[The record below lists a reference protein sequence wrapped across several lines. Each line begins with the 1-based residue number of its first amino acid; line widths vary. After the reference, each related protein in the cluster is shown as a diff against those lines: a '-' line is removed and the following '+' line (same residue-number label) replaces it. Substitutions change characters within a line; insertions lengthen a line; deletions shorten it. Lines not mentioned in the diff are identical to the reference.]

1 MMEWLRMPQGA
12 SNSGPVFTRVM
23 RGAFEHIPRER
34 GSTFVDDLSVHGIN
48 FLEHM
53 GTMQLVFDTLR
64 EINVKIKPSK
74 THCNYTEVRKL
85 GHLVSAV
92 GRRIDPERVRAILEM
107 AQPQTIEQL
116 ESFLGMF
123 PYNQEYLK
131 GIYVTLRPLYD
142 LKSKRSTGQW
152 SEEHTEAFRQAKL
165 ILSNIPIL
173 LNPDT
178 TKKFYIEVD
187 ACTRGGRGMGAVLKQ
202 KDDSGALRP
211 VAYWSHALTDRE
223 RESYSASM
231 AEARALHDSILF
243 WGVYLRHGP
252 AFEVAC
258 DHKALIYMLTTSVRT
273 ANRVVMRYILDL
285 QEYNF
290 SLHYCKGSLNIEADA
305 VSRLLRYD
313 DESIFFPKTADE
325 LRDDHGPVIT
335 KSEHYMA
342 KQMLSDWLW
351 LYPEVC
357 WRDSFGQPLDPKTT
371 VENLG
376 ITDDDL
382 LPPIPRKQRGRPKRV
397 QPTIDNIG
405 PNILEQQLIKD
416 TVSDIVTEMMTTVA
430 QRERPVVLPN
440 DELPFSIVPNEEFES
455 TLKTFHVNMARRS
468 ERIQEQL
475 DEDTGTFLKHPESH
489 SSMTRAKAERTRSML
504 LGNRES
510 HPEIE
515 KWKWMLGRV
524 YEDFDNHRLYEVIYI
539 YYDNREQ
546 RVCGYSRSMDDAPA
560 DPQDVFPIFCE
571 GPECLEEMVRA
582 FESIHGPTG
591 ERIEWPATQEEFI
604 QFQLRDPV
612 LAKIV
617 CDLEAQ
623 EDNDRASLMQGKLT
637 YSFGPTENTL
647 IDGPRLLVATP
658 DRTNNT
664 APANGS
670 DTPSPLP
677 VVPDILQPLALR
689 LYHDG
694 LAHPG
699 LHRSCQTIRINYIW
713 EGMFEGMKKHI
724 HECRYC
730 GRRKVHTNKAKV
742 PIQQYPIPPY
752 PFWRCHIDITG
763 PFVKSKAGNTHIL
776 VLKDALS
783 KWVEI
788 IAIPDTKA
796 ETVAEFLFSEIY
808 CRYGSIEELV
818 SDRGTEFINAIVIE
832 LQELLQIKSKV
843 TTPYH
848 PQANGMVE
856 NFMKTLKDGLQDF
869 VNAAHDDWDEH
880 LQVVAHCYRTTV
892 HAATGFTPF
901 YSLFGREAKSVS
913 NSWVREYLQT
923 RSLTTYVAK
932 IVSTL
937 QRHWL
942 VLGEKAKKAQGK
954 LNLRPAQPRIFK
966 ELKVGQMVYQKSIP
980 KLKYKY
986 YLDKKE
992 YALSKKLQF
1001 RFRGPYIITR
1011 KLSPVVYQIQREN
1024 NKLKT
1029 VSIMNL
1035 KPA

>member
-1 MMEWLRMPQGA
+1 MQDVIYVNSENLPTPSKDRTENTPMEPSQTTADDADKFLKSISSEANPDPQNLGRISSVSQRSKGIIRTVEEAAKYPIRDTTPQYPSYGASKQQLDKEFEDLMKEDSTLYLPDDIKFKDLQLRADGRPLLFPKGLWKYLSMTQRPLVKYRWAIFPTNRLEEVLVQIRKLDIDPSRPILRRYTLAQCYANCDVFANIDEDFPAAVKGAKFTIATTDEKPEAPGKKRHSAFTEYERAFLDAKLRVLERKGMITRSTSEWCAGVMLVPYTFRLTIDYRMLNAKTVKDLQPIGRVDEEINLCAGKNFFTTSDVMDAFWAIECDPLTRHKTAFRGHNQVMEWLRMPQGA

-107 AQPQTIEQL
+107 AQPKTIEQL

-131 GIYVTLRPLYD
+131 GIYITLRPLYD

-202 KDDSGALRP
+202 KDDNGLLRP

-325 LRDDHGPVIT
+325 LRDDHGPLIT
-335 KSEHYMA
+335 KSENYMA
-342 KQMLSDWLW
+342 KQMMSDWLW

-357 WRDSFGQPLDPKTT
+357 WRDSFGKPLDPKTT
-371 VENLG
+371 IEQLG

-397 QPTIDNIG
+397 QPTVQSIG
-405 PNILEQQLIKD
+405 LDILEQQLVRD
-416 TVSDIVTEMMTTVA
+416 VVSDVMEELVNKVKEKVDQMRWLPEEM
-430 QRERPVVLPN
+430 
-440 DELPFSIVPNEEFES
+440 PFSTIPTADLET
-455 TLKTFHVNMARRS
+455 TLDTCRVNMARRS
-468 ERIQEQL
+468 QRVQEQL
-475 DEDTGTFLKHPESH
+475 DDNQEHFDEEQEVFLKHPQSH
-489 SSMTRAKAERTRSML
+489 SSMTRAKAERTRTML
-504 LGNRES
+504 LGNRDS

-571 GPECLEEMVRA
+571 GPECLEEMIRA

-591 ERIEWPATQEEFI
+591 ERIEWPATQ
-604 QFQLRDPV
+604 D
-612 LAKIV
+612 
-617 CDLEAQ
+617 DL
-623 EDNDRASLMQGKLT
+623 
-637 YSFGPTENTL
+637 
-647 IDGPRLLVATP
+647 
-658 DRTNNT
+658 
-664 APANGS
+664 
-670 DTPSPLP
+670 
-677 VVPDILQPLALR
+677 IL
-689 LYHDG
+689 Y
-694 LAHPG
+694 
-699 LHRSCQTIRINYIW
+699 
-713 EGMFEGMKKHI
+713 
-724 HECRYC
+724 
-730 GRRKVHTNKAKV
+730 
-742 PIQQYPIPPY
+742 
-752 PFWRCHIDITG
+752 
-763 PFVKSKAGNTHIL
+763 
-776 VLKDALS
+776 
-783 KWVEI
+783 
-788 IAIPDTKA
+788 
-796 ETVAEFLFSEIY
+796 
-808 CRYGSIEELV
+808 
-818 SDRGTEFINAIVIE
+818 
-832 LQELLQIKSKV
+832 
-843 TTPYH
+843 
-848 PQANGMVE
+848 
-856 NFMKTLKDGLQDF
+856 
-869 VNAAHDDWDEH
+869 
-880 LQVVAHCYRTTV
+880 
-892 HAATGFTPF
+892 
-901 YSLFGREAKSVS
+901 
-913 NSWVREYLQT
+913 
-923 RSLTTYVAK
+923 
-932 IVSTL
+932 
-937 QRHWL
+937 
-942 VLGEKAKKAQGK
+942 
-954 LNLRPAQPRIFK
+954 
-966 ELKVGQMVYQKSIP
+966 
-980 KLKYKY
+980 
-986 YLDKKE
+986 
-992 YALSKKLQF
+992 
-1001 RFRGPYIITR
+1001 
-1011 KLSPVVYQIQREN
+1011 
-1024 NKLKT
+1024 
-1029 VSIMNL
+1029 
-1035 KPA
+1035 